1 MKQIN
6 FDGLSVDEFRGLE
19 RSAWDGML
27 DFAEFPAAEY
37 KFFDTVRTIG
47 YRHRHE
53 KYPMDFCKQDIEQA
67 RKVYEKEAEQLR
79 YNLEA
84 NRAYQEAKRRSGE
97 LLNKIYKA
105 DDPAEKLDAA
115 LMCVELLTHEVGL
128 RDRNLKYLEENRN
141 DRV

>member
-1 MKQIN
+1 MKHMN
-6 FDGLSVDEFRGLE
+6 FDGLSADEFRELE
-19 RSAWDGML
+19 RSAWDGTL
-27 DFAEFPAAEY
+27 DFAMFPAAEY

-84 NRAYQEAKRRSGE
+84 NRVYQQAKIQSGE
-97 LLNKIYKA
+97 LVNRIYKA
-105 DDPAEKLDAA
+105 NDPAAKLDAA
-115 LMCVELLTHEVGL
+115 LMCVELLTHEAGL
-128 RDRNLKYLEENRN
+128 RDRNLKYLEDKRK
-141 DRV
+141 

>member
-6 FDGLSVDEFRGLE
+6 FDGLSADEFRRLE
-19 RSAWDGML
+19 KSAWDGVL
-27 DFAEFPAAEY
+27 DFAMFPAAEY

-53 KYPMDFCKQDIEQA
+53 KYPMDFCRQDIEQA

-84 NRAYQEAKRRSGE
+84 NRVYQQAKIQSGE
-97 LLNKIYKA
+97 LVNRIYKTN
-105 DDPAEKLDAA
+105 DPAAKLDAA
-115 LMCVELLTHEVGL
+115 LMCVELLTHEAGL
-128 RDRNLKYLEENRN
+128 RDRNLKYLE
-141 DRV
+141 DKQK

>member
-6 FDGLSVDEFRGLE
+6 FSGLSAEEFRKLE
-19 RSAWDGML
+19 RSAWDGTL

-47 YRHRHE
+47 FRHRHE
-53 KYPMDFCKQDIEQA
+53 KYPMDFCKQDMEQA

-84 NRAYQEAKRRSGE
+84 NRAYQEAKLRAGE
-97 LLNKIYKA
+97 LLNRIYKA
-105 DDPAEKLDAA
+105 NDPVAKLDAA
-115 LMCVELLTHEVGL
+115 LLCVELLVHEPGL
-128 RDRNLKYLEENRN
+128 RDRNLKYLEGDHDKN
-141 DRV
+141 